1 VSARSLAALVVTVAH
16 VTGVVLGIAADR
28 WLLIG
33 HFGRRRVPPS
43 FAAGPHGM
51 FGGPQ
56 REPRDN
62 ATGNWITQQMART
75 LGDLTPAQQ
84 ARIDSILTRRIAQ
97 RRELEAPI
105 RDRMRAIIDS
115 TRSDVDSVLTPDQRK
130 RLAEVRSHSRFGPPP
145 PPPGADDVSG
155 SDHR

>member
-1 VSARSLAALVVTVAH
+1 MSARSLAAFVVTVAL

-33 HFGRRRVPPS
+33 HFGRHRPPS
-43 FAAGPHGM
+43 SFPAGPRGI

-62 ATGNWITQQMART
+62 ATGSWITQQMART
-75 LGDLTPAQQ
+75 LGDLTPVQE
-84 ARIDSILTRRIAQ
+84 ARIDSILTRRLAQ

-105 RDRMRAIIDS
+105 RDRMRALIDS
-115 TRSDVDSVLTPDQRK
+115 TRADVDSVLTPDQRK
-130 RLAEVRSHSRFGPPP
+130 RLAESRSHGRFGPPP
-145 PPPGADDVSG
+145 PEPDGAPPP
-155 SDHR
+155 SDRR